1 MLNCTYAKCRHVA
14 IRYMIGCHMPNV
26 LREWKLLPELQS
38 AYHAYHSTETA
49 VLRVVSDIL
58 EALDRGDL
66 AALTL
71 LDLSA
76 AFDSVDHIVLL
87 RRLQSSYGIRSTV

>member
-38 AYHAYHSTETA
+38 AYRA
-49 VLRVVSDIL
+49 VIQTRQDQGRN
-58 EALDRGDL
+58 ER
-66 AALTL
+66 
-71 LDLSA
+71 
-76 AFDSVDHIVLL
+76 
-87 RRLQSSYGIRSTV
+87 Q